1 MQKFL
6 CPAVLV
12 RLLACLSLLIGL
24 QACTTTTTTT
34 STSNS
39 SAATTP
45 VPRAAPVPVAQGE
58 LLTDSD
64 EPEARKRARTRMQ
77 LAVAYFEQGQTTVAL
92 DELKQALV
100 IDPSFSDAY
109 NLRGL
114 IYMRLNDMRLAED
127 SFRRALA
134 TNPREPN
141 TLHNYGWLMCQ
152 QGRYPESIQMF
163 EQALANPAYG
173 ARSKTWMAEGLC
185 QQRAGLLPEAE
196 RNLARAYELDAGNPI
211 ITYNLSNLLFQRGEW
226 LRAQFYIRRL
236 NNSEL
241 ANAESLWLGIKVER
255 RMENREAMLQLVDQL
270 KKRFGQSRELV
281 AYDRGA
287 FDE

>member
-1 MQKFL
+1 MHVLTRMGGLGL
-6 CPAVLV
+6 CAVL
-12 RLLACLSLLIGL
+12 LAGL

-34 STSNS
+34 STSNTVS
-39 SAATTP
+39 NTA
-45 VPRAAPVPVAQGE
+45 VPRAVATPAASSE

-64 EPEARKRARTRMQ
+64 EPEARKRARIRMQ
-77 LAVAYFEQGQTTVAL
+77 LAVAYFEQGLTTVAL

-127 SFRRALA
+127 SFRRALSS
-134 TNPREPN
+134 NSRDPN

-152 QGRYPESIQMF
+152 QNRYPEAIAMF
-163 EQALANPAYG
+163 EQALANPTYG

-211 ITYNLSNLLFQRGEW
+211 IAYNLAYLLYQRGEW

-255 RMENREAMLQLVDQL
+255 RMENREAMLQLVEQL
-270 KKRFGQSRELV
+270 KKRFGQSRELA